1 MYKLLKDKNNEFQCE
16 IKLVGANEKTA
27 KVRLFLEGTGCEY
40 SFNGTIDG
48 TRCRVNLGKL
58 KNFTNLMESGKI
70 RLEVVADDTLF
81 VPYESTYELEESKS
95 VTVEMIQPEQTTKKA
110 MVEVRVEES
119 KPVQK
124 PIVKN
129 QKPIIKKEV
138 KKLNPINEIKKYL
151 EDNTLFNGTMDSF
164 KIAMRSESHKK
175 AFNRLCE
182 VSKLEKSV
190 VIKEIL
196 K

>member
-1 MYKLLKDKNNEFQCE
+1 MYKLLKDKNNEFQCD
-16 IKLVGANEKTA
+16 IKLVGASEKTT

-58 KNFTNLMESGKI
+58 KSFSNLMESGKI
-70 RLEVVADDTLF
+70 RLEVIADDTLF
-81 VPYESTYELEESKS
+81 IPYESTYELEESKS
-95 VTVEMIQPEQTTKKA
+95 VTIEMIQSEQTAKKA

-119 KPVQK
+119 KPIQRS
-124 PIVKN
+124 IV
-129 QKPIIKKEV
+129 KKEV

-151 EDNTLFNGTMDSF
+151 EDNTLFNGTLDSF
-164 KIAMRSESHKK
+164 KIAMRSELHKK
-175 AFNRLCE
+175 TFNRLCE
-182 VSKLEKSV
+182 VSKLEKSFV
-190 VIKEIL
+190 VKEII

>member
-16 IKLVGANEKTA
+16 IKLVGASEKTA

-58 KNFTNLMESGKI
+58 KSFSNLMESGKI
-70 RLEVVADDTLF
+70 RLEVIADDTLF
-81 VPYESTYELEESKS
+81 IPYESTYELEESKS
-95 VTVEMIQPEQTTKKA
+95 VTIEMIQSEQTAKKA

-119 KPVQK
+119 KPIQRS
-124 PIVKN
+124 IV
-129 QKPIIKKEV
+129 KKEV

-151 EDNTLFNGTMDSF
+151 EDNTLFNGTLDSF
-164 KIAMRSESHKK
+164 KIAMRSELHKK
-175 AFNRLCE
+175 TFNRLCE
-182 VSKLEKSV
+182 VSKLEKSFV
-190 VIKEIL
+190 VKEII

>member
-16 IKLVGANEKTA
+16 IKLVGASEKTA

-58 KNFTNLMESGKI
+58 KSFSNLMESGKI
-70 RLEVVADDTLF
+70 RLEVIADDTLF
-81 VPYESTYELEESKS
+81 IPYESTYELEESKS
-95 VTVEMIQPEQTTKKA
+95 VTIEMIQPEQTAKKA

-119 KPVQK
+119 KPIQRS
-124 PIVKN
+124 IV
-129 QKPIIKKEV
+129 KKEV

-151 EDNTLFNGTMDSF
+151 EDNTLFNGTLDSF
-164 KIAMRSESHKK
+164 KIAMRSELHKK
-175 AFNRLCE
+175 TFNRLCE
-182 VSKLEKSV
+182 VSKLEKSFV
-190 VIKEIL
+190 VKEII

>member
-16 IKLVGANEKTA
+16 IKLVGASEKTA

-40 SFNGTIDG
+40 SFNGTIEG

-58 KNFTNLMESGKI
+58 KSFSNLMESGKI

-95 VTVEMIQPEQTTKKA
+95 VTVEMIQPEQTTKKT

-124 PIVKN
+124 PVV
-129 QKPIIKKEV
+129 KKEV
-138 KKLNPINEIKKYL
+138 KKPNPINEIKKYL
-151 EDNTLFNGTMDSF
+151 EDNTLFNGTLDSF
-164 KIAMRSESHKK
+164 KIAMRSEMHKT

-182 VSKLEKSV
+182 VSKLEKSF
-190 VIKEIL
+190 VIKEII

>member
-16 IKLVGANEKTA
+16 IKLVGASEKTA

-40 SFNGTIDG
+40 SFNGNIEG

-81 VPYESTYELEESKS
+81 VPYESTYELEESKG
-95 VTVEMIQPEQTTKKA
+95 VTVEVVENQETNKKA
-110 MVEVRVEES
+110 MVEVVVEETA
-119 KPVQK
+119 
-124 PIVKN
+124 PIKAEK
-129 QKPIIKKEV
+129 QIEKKTIKKV
-138 KKLNPINEIKKYL
+138 NPINEIKKYL
-151 EDNTLFNGTMDSF
+151 EDNTIFNGTVDSF
-164 KIAMRSESHKK
+164 KLAMRSEMHKK
-175 AFNRLCE
+175 AFKRLCE
-182 VSKLEKSV
+182 ASKLEKSF
-190 VIKEIL
+190 VIKQLL

>member
-16 IKLVGANEKTA
+16 IKLVGASEKTA

-58 KNFTNLMESGKI
+58 KSFSNLMESGKI
-70 RLEVVADDTLF
+70 RLEVIADDTLF

-95 VTVEMIQPEQTTKKA
+95 VTIEMIQPEQTAKKT

-119 KPVQK
+119 KPIQRS
-124 PIVKN
+124 IVKN
-129 QKPIIKKEV
+129 EV
-138 KKLNPINEIKKYL
+138 KKPNPINEIKKYL
-151 EDNTLFNGTMDSF
+151 EDNTLFNGTLDSF
-164 KIAMRSESHKK
+164 KIAMRSELHKK
-175 AFNRLCE
+175 AFSRLCE
-182 VSKLEKSV
+182 VSKLEKSFV
-190 VIKEIL
+190 VKEII

>member
-16 IKLVGANEKTA
+16 IKLVGASEKTT

-58 KNFTNLMESGKI
+58 KSFSNLMESGKI
-70 RLEVVADDTLF
+70 RLEVIADDTLF
-81 VPYESTYELEESKS
+81 IPYESTYELEESKS
-95 VTVEMIQPEQTTKKA
+95 VTIEMIQSEQTAKKA

-119 KPVQK
+119 KPIQRS
-124 PIVKN
+124 IV
-129 QKPIIKKEV
+129 KKEV

-151 EDNTLFNGTMDSF
+151 EDNTLFNGTLDSF
-164 KIAMRSESHKK
+164 KIAMRSELHKK
-175 AFNRLCE
+175 TFNRLCE
-182 VSKLEKSV
+182 VSKLEKSFV
-190 VIKEIL
+190 VKEII

>member
-40 SFNGTIDG
+40 SFNGTIEG
-48 TRCRVNLGKL
+48 TRVRVNMGKL
-58 KNFTNLMESGKI
+58 KQFGNLMESGKI

-95 VTVEMIQPEQTTKKA
+95 VTVEVVERATVTKRP
-110 MVEVRVEES
+110 MVEVKVDT
-119 KPVQK
+119 PQK
-124 PIVKN
+124 
-129 QKPIIKKEV
+129 Q
-138 KKLNPINEIKKYL
+138 
-151 EDNTLFNGTMDSF
+151 
-164 KIAMRSESHKK
+164 
-175 AFNRLCE
+175 
-182 VSKLEKSV
+182 
-190 VIKEIL
+190 VIKSTPKPKNDAVNELRTYFRKYTSFDGTIKDFQRLMKDQIHKNFFNTVCENYKLDKLSVIKQIL

>member
-40 SFNGTIDG
+40 SFKGNIEG

-58 KNFTNLMESGKI
+58 KSFSNLMESGKI
-70 RLEVVADDTLF
+70 RLEVIADDTLF

-95 VTVEMIQPEQTTKKA
+95 VTVEVIQSENISKKP
-110 MVEVRVEES
+110 MVEVKVDS
-119 KPVQK
+119 PVNQK
-124 PIVKN
+124 QIVKSIPKPKN
-129 QKPIIKKEV
+129 DAVNELRTYFRKYTSFDGTPKSFQKLMNDQIHKNFFNKVCENY
-138 KKLNPINEIKKYL
+138 KLDK
-151 EDNTLFNGTMDSF
+151 
-164 KIAMRSESHKK
+164 
-175 AFNRLCE
+175 
-182 VSKLEKSV
+182 VS
-190 VIKEIL
+190 VIKQIL